1 MSGHAA
7 QASAADAAE
16 EGIVVLKSFGKFF
29 GLAGVRLGFA
39 IASAA
44 TARRLDDLLG
54 PWAVSGPALDY
65 GLKGL
70 ADTGWQQAMRE
81 RLAQEAAMLDA
92 LLLRHGIAVSGG
104 TPLFRFV
111 EHPQAGELFHTLG
124 EHGILVRRFDRLAN
138 CLRFGLPAGEAE
150 MARLDQALTG
160 WSKMRD
166 VGR

>member
-7 QASAADAAE
+7 KASAADAAE
-16 EGIVVLKSFGKFF
+16 DGIVVLKSFGKFF

-54 PWAVSGPALDY
+54 PWAVSGPALEY
-65 GLKGL
+65 GLKAL
-70 ADTGWQQAMRE
+70 ADTGWQEAMRE

-92 LLLRHGIAVSGG
+92 LLLRHGITVSGG

-111 EHPQAGELFHTLG
+111 EHPQA
-124 EHGILVRRFDRLAN
+124 A
-138 CLRFGLPAGEAE
+138 
-150 MARLDQALTG
+150 
-160 WSKMRD
+160 
-166 VGR
+166 